1 MGANLI
7 LSGIRLMHAP
17 FGVILTAMTQGA
29 DPDRAEAHFHLF
41 DTAIGPCGLAW
52 NSAGLV
58 QVQLPEASEAA
69 TEARLGRV
77 ASATWTDTL
86 PRSIQ
91 DCAGCMRAYFD
102 GETVDFTDVA
112 LDMRRASAF
121 NARVYTALREVGW
134 GQTTTYG
141 ALAKSLG
148 DPHAARAIGAAMGKN
163 PWPLLVPCHRVL
175 AASGK
180 IGGFS
185 AYGGRAT
192 KRHMLQLERADADGA
207 APMLP
212 GLFD

>member
-1 MGANLI
+1 
-7 LSGIRLMHAP
+7 
-17 FGVILTAMTQGA
+17 MTQGN

-52 NSAGLV
+52 NAAGLI

-69 TEARLGRV
+69 TEMRLGRV
-77 ASATWTDTL
+77 TGAAWSDRL
-86 PRSIQ
+86 PENVSECENRV
-91 DCAGCMRAYFD
+91 RAYFE
-102 GETVDFTDVA
+102 GEAVTFTDID
-112 LDMRRASAF
+112 LDMTRVNAF
-121 NARVYTALREVGW
+121 NAKVYTALRDVGW
-134 GQTTTYG
+134 GETTSYG
-141 ALAKSLG
+141 ALARQIG

-163 PWPLLVPCHRVL
+163 PWPLVVPCHRVL

-192 KRHMLQLERADADGA
+192 KRKMLQLEQSDADGA
-207 APMLP
+207 APTLP